1 MEDTKFRRWL
11 HSQSHFFLNGVLS
24 PCWQLFTTLSNGF
37 WWSVIVSL
45 LFYLPALTTFNFFSL
60 TFLLHFTHLLFDL
73 YFAFSGALSISI
85 WPSTAIS
92 ICNFSILNCLPLFIS
107 SLTIPLYHRPMPSA
121 CLILPCPIYA
131 CNIISRFRLFST
143 SATYLY
149 LPCATKLNCWQSLLD
164 FCLLYLL
171 YMATP
176 LTNLRYCIHL
186 LCTQPCTCWLAH
198 IASFILLCI
207 W

>member
-107 SLTIPLYHRPMPSA
+107 SLTIPLTTLYPEWERELGV
-121 CLILPCPIYA
+121 LISLDIGLLGGGEKVLNFDYGD
-131 CNIISRFRLFST
+131 
-143 SATYLY
+143 TYTTL
-149 LPCATKLNCWQSLLD
+149 
-164 FCLLYLL
+164 
-171 YMATP
+171 
-176 LTNLRYCIHL
+176 
-186 LCTQPCTCWLAH
+186 
-198 IASFILLCI
+198 
-207 W
+207 

>member
-1 MEDTKFRRWL
+1 MEDTNSGDGF
-11 HSQSHFFLNGVLS
+11 
-24 PCWQLFTTLSNGF
+24 TLSLIF
-37 WWSVIVSL
+37 SWMVFCPPADSYSL
-45 LFYLPALTTFNFFSL
+45 PYPTASDDPSLFLCYSIFLLWLPLIFFSL

-171 YMATP
+171 YMAAP